1 MLYRKVSELNI
12 YAYINIWMYNMNF
25 WLLITKTD
33 FNNSEH
39 SIKSHNDPMWSILA
53 THKVS
58 LKISVLNPGPVSRN
72 RFLFHDARA
81 SSIVHILRPVLLDLN
96 ATSALVTVR
105 YIDTVIIVGHKH
117 TNKNTGD
124 ADFK

>member
-1 MLYRKVSELNI
+1 
-12 YAYINIWMYNMNF
+12 MNF

-53 THKVS
+53 TQKVS
-58 LKISVLNPGPVSRN
+58 LKISVLNPDPVSRN

-81 SSIVHILRPVLLDLN
+81 SNIVHILRPVLLDLN
-96 ATSALVTVR
+96 ATSALITVR
-105 YIDTVIIVGHKH
+105 YIDTVITVGRKH
-117 TNKNTGD
+117 TNNNTGD